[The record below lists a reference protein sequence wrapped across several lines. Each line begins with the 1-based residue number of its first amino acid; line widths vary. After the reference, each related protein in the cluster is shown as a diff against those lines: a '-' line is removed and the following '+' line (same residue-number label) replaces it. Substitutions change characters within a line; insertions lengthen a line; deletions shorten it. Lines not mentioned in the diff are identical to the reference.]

1 MPENRFR
8 SQLPAALLL
17 SALLAATIALI
28 EPAKSAIG
36 NWSEIGIGFAELL
49 ARLAVP
55 FAVAFFAIATFA
67 VLLAAAAPR
76 RAIPMLVALYV
87 ALWAQGSLF
96 VWEYGSFDASPIDWN
111 EHSGKGLLEMA
122 FWAATLALA
131 LTKHEWIRRRALPIT
146 AIVLGLQ
153 LAALADHVHQ
163 NAPFP
168 EPSDS
173 ETSVVHAKGVTDLSL
188 IRSVSLFSR
197 DLNVIIIVLDALQSD
212 FFSEAMRDPELR
224 AAMPPGFTYFR
235 NAVSLY
241 ASTPFSLQTMLTSR
255 ALPDN
260 VNTRQWRREHAP
272 GALPAR
278 LAERGF
284 DAVLTTYS
292 HSIYTNFGMWGYRRV
307 LNSTLAGLATAR
319 WREDV
324 SNMFALGLFR
334 LLPHF
339 LKPRIYDDGSWQ
351 TSQLYPP
358 LEAASQD
365 PRIFYDTR
373 MDLAAF
379 DELIASASADDTAPR
394 FRLLHF
400 YGTHR
405 SYTVDESCSYPSDG
419 DTRISRK
426 NVITVTHC
434 MLSRLFEFLH
444 KLDEIGVYDQSLIFV
459 VADHGEKYVPLDVSA
474 ASPGLPESGAP
485 HDAANHREA
494 TRIDHP
500 WRGVPLF
507 LAKPLGDRQPL
518 RVSDLPVSLCDIP
531 KSVSDALSIEHDF
544 GCESIFSE
552 RSPRQAPRMHYRY
565 LSFADRRSLGQ
576 KGLVFE
582 KFTVVGHSWLPES
595 WIPFDADESE
605 DR

>member
-17 SALLAATIALI
+17 SVLLAATIALI

-36 NWSEIGIGFAELL
+36 NWSEIDIGFSELL
-49 ARLAVP
+49 ARLAAP
-55 FAVAFFAIATFA
+55 FAVALFAIATFA
-67 VLLAAAAPR
+67 VLLTAVAPR

-96 VWEYGSFDASPIDWN
+96 VWEYGDFDASPIDWN

-131 LTKHEWIRRRALPIT
+131 LTQHEWIRRRALPIT
-146 AIVLGLQ
+146 AIVFAVQ
-153 LAALADHVHQ
+153 LADLAGQVHQ

-173 ETSVVHAKGVTDLSL
+173 ETSVVHARGVTDLSL

-241 ASTPFSLQTMLTSR
+241 ASTPYSLISMLTSR
-255 ALPDN
+255 AIPDK
-260 VNTRQWRREHAP
+260 VIMEQWRPARAP
-272 GALPAR
+272 GSLPAR

-284 DAVLTTYS
+284 DAVLATYS
-292 HSIYTNFGMWGYRRV
+292 QSVYTNFGMWGYRRV
-307 LNSTLAGLATAR
+307 LNATLAGSANTA

-324 SNMFALGLFR
+324 SNMFAIGLFR
-334 LLPHF
+334 LSPHF
-339 LKPRIYDDGSWQ
+339 LKPWIYDDGRWQ
-351 TSQLYPP
+351 TSRLYPP
-358 LEAASQD
+358 REAASQD

-379 DELIASASADDTAPR
+379 DELIASSAAGDTTPR
-394 FRLLHF
+394 FRFLHF

-419 DTRISRK
+419 DTSISRK
-426 NVITVTHC
+426 HVIAVTHC
-434 MLSRLFEFLH
+434 ILSRLFEFLH

-459 VADHGEKYVPLDVSA
+459 VADHGEEHVPLDVSA

-485 HDAANHREA
+485 HDAANHQEA
-494 TRIDHP
+494 TSIEHP

-518 RVSDLPVSLCDIP
+518 RVSDLPVSICDIP
-531 KSVSDALSIEHDF
+531 KSIFDALSIEHDF
-544 GCESIFSE
+544 ECESIFSG
-552 RSPRQAPRMHYRY
+552 RSPRQVQRMHYRY
-565 LSFADRRSLGQ
+565 LSFSERRSLGQ
-576 KGLVFE
+576 KELVFE
-582 KFTVVGHSWLPES
+582 KFMVVGHSWLPES
-595 WIPFDADESE
+595 WIPFGADAE
-605 DR
+605 